1 MKLFIWQNFDRSR
14 KQKILGKSKIILPF
28 LVQCSSVL
36 VILDGICNK
45 LESGEF
51 YIEFW
56 NMFLKKK
63 EKKSIDPL
71 EQIGF
76 S

>member
-14 KQKILGKSKIILPF
+14 KHKILGKNEIILPF
-28 LVQCSSVL
+28 LVDCASVL
-36 VILDGICNK
+36 VILGGICNK
-45 LESGEF
+45 GKSGEF

-56 NMFLKKK
+56 NTFFKKG
-63 EKKSIDPL
+63 STDPL